1 MDNFRQNRGVIHNS
15 EKVIN
20 INHINSVFPSKNAY
34 VKICIKFRIFR
45 LAYGRYFRSVLI
57 DRNGALFDDFLSM
70 AALSFPEERATANP
84 KIKRGSIGCSAWAV
98 FFCRNRFEYVL
109 MYSGTV
115 KQPLKMYFLM
125 PRMA

>member
-45 LAYGRYFRSVLI
+45 LVTGGI
-57 DRNGALFDDFLSM
+57 FDDFLSM
-70 AALSFPEERATANP
+70 AALFFPGGERATANP
-84 KIKRGSIGCSAWAV
+84 KIKRGSIGCSAYAV
-98 FFCRNRFEYVL
+98 FFCCDRF
-109 MYSGTV
+109 
-115 KQPLKMYFLM
+115 
-125 PRMA
+125 